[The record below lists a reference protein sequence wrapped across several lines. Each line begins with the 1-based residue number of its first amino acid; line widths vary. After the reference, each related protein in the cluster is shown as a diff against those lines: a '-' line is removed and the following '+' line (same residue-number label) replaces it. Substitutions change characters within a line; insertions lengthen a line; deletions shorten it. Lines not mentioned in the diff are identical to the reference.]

1 MNVGVLKE
9 REDEA
14 KALLASE
21 KAKAAATLAAAVAL
35 QEQAIAC
42 DQQNIAVGR
51 SPLPALGQ
59 YRGVGARGALDGFFL
74 AHVMPGGRAGAQ
86 QAQAGQQNP

>member
-1 MNVGVLKE
+1 VNVGVLKE

-35 QEQAIAC
+35 QEQAIA
-42 DQQNIAVGR
+42 DLNNVEER
-51 SPLPALGQ
+51 YS
-59 YRGVGARGALDGFFL
+59 L
-74 AHVMPGGRAGAQ
+74 A
-86 QAQAGQQNP
+86 